1 MALCA
6 AWLLYMKALVHE
18 PLCKQAPVPRWPPMV
33 AVLLTVC
40 EEVDAVFASDPGQQ
54 VQVALTWKSVELIM

>member
-1 MALCA
+1 MQTSPGA
-6 AWLLYMKALVHE
+6 A
-18 PLCKQAPVPRWPPMV
+18 VPSMV

-40 EEVDAVFASDPGQQ
+40 EEVDAVFASDPGQR